1 MSLVSNILLSSMI
14 PFTCVSV
21 WNRELLYVG
30 GFLARTAYEVELDT
44 IRELWKGASSSLSG
58 PKPELQEWFK
68 KRSLHALKFF
78 TFHASTPSSDVSNLL
93 EAAFFSC
100 RTDQSFSI
108 ISTAGVRNASEV
120 RLPDVTFSAFL
131 KQLPVLPEEALTGA
145 SLMVTSLQNRGLI
158 KAITFADVLNELR
171 SRPLTEEEMVACLK
185 WWIGLNSR
193 GEHSTDPGIRTE
205 LLNAAVLLIGTAGSA
220 DERILPLASVRTFI
234 NPKNPFVHLDGPLPN
249 HALPLSVAK
258 SLPSDSLAQCFPWTE
273 LSIVDWLQHLTE
285 AAVRAAD
292 AEHDINRS
300 APWAER
306 VLTTLTRSWSSLS
319 NGMKDQV
326 VALLKNQACIP
337 TSGGMKI
344 PEQAYFANANIFND
358 LPVVTLPS
366 GVLIKGPIEKVLQ
379 ALGVRKHVDL
389 QVVFNRCVQ
398 RAMTSHD

>member
-1 MSLVSNILLSSMI
+1 MSLVSNIFLSSMMS
-14 PFTCVSV
+14 FTCALV
-21 WNRELLYVG
+21 WNQELLYVG

-58 PKPELQEWFK
+58 AEPELQEWSE
-68 KRSLHALKFF
+68 KRSLHALRFF

-108 ISTAGVRNASEV
+108 ISTAGVRNSSEV

-131 KQLPVLPEEALTGA
+131 KQLPVLPEEALTDA
-145 SLMVTSLQNRGLI
+145 PLMISSLQNRGMI
-158 KAITFADVLNELR
+158 KAFTFADVLNELR
-171 SRPLTEEEMVACLK
+171 SRPFTEEEMVACLK
-185 WWIGLNSR
+185 WWIGLNNR
-193 GEHSTDPGIRTE
+193 GENSTDPGFRAE
-205 LLNAAVLLIGTAGSA
+205 LLNAASLLIGTAGGA

-234 NPKNPFVHLDGPLPN
+234 NPKNLIAHLDGPLPN
-249 HALPLSVAK
+249 HVLPLSVTK
-258 SLPSDSLAQCFPWTE
+258 TLPSDSLAQCFPWAE

-285 AAVRAAD
+285 VAVRAAD

-306 VLTTLTRSWSSLS
+306 VLTTLARSWPSLS
-319 NGMKDQV
+319 NGTKDQL

-337 TSGGMKI
+337 TSAGMKL

-366 GVLIKGPIEKVLQ
+366 GVLVKGPMERLLQ
-379 ALGVRKHVDL
+379 ALGVRKHVEI
-389 QVVFNRCVQ
+389 QIVFDRCVQ
-398 RAMTSHD
+398 CTVTSHD